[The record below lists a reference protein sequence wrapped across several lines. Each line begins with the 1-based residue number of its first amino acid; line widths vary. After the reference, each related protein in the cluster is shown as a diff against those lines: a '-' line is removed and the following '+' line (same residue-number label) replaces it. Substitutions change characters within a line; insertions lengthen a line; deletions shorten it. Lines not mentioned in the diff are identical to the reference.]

1 MYLEH
6 LTINGFKS
14 FANKTVLDFR
24 PTKNK
29 DYIGITAIVGP
40 NGSGKSNVV
49 DAIRWVLGEQSAK
62 QLRGKK
68 SGDVIFAGSEKKP
81 RSSSA
86 QVSLKLNNED
96 NKLDIGYSE
105 AELSRQLFR
114 NGDSGYSINNNKS
127 RLQDINYLL
136 AKANIGQKSYTVI
149 GQGTI
154 DTVLNATPTER
165 KDFFDE
171 AAGIKQYQIKKDQAV
186 NKLNLAE
193 ENLSQGVIQL
203 AEITPRLKSL
213 NRLMKR
219 LEEREEVLEKL
230 NTKLIQFYSKLWNNL
245 TSSLETQLNAKIE
258 TTKERDVVQSELDDL
273 QEQMKKLAENSAED
287 AEYTNLQKNYDELLQ
302 KQRILSQKRAQWQG
316 RLDSNWAQNG
326 QQNLAFLDQQ
336 ARSLELEIKN
346 QKTTLTNLYEKI
358 KSTTNRQQNLQK
370 EYKILTNKIG
380 KLQEKLFAR
389 LEPNQTLKG
398 DAVQTIKE
406 NIEGLLSAID
416 NTLTTAS
423 KNNQTLAE
431 VQKSLDNI
439 VEDIRH
445 QLDQIPT
452 HEDSVNV
459 TSWQE
464 QLQSLEKEKTN
475 FDKKL
480 IDTNATL
487 QSLQQN
493 VENITNN
500 IKFKESELQSILD
513 EKKPLEN
520 SSTDNN
526 DSDKIKKMLS
536 DLDSELELLEK
547 NILDTKT
554 KLESINESEQAKK
567 QQLFDIQQKSST
579 LQNNLNT
586 INQQLTK
593 YEIELARLQTRL
605 EDLKNNAEHDFGQS
619 FSLIETQLKEN
630 KDHTEFSI
638 SELEMDIEKLK
649 TKKELIGNID
659 DETKKEHAEIT
670 ERHEWLNTQIT
681 DLETAITSLRDVIDD
696 LDKKIEKQFND
707 NIKKIN
713 EKFSHYFSILF
724 NGGKSE
730 LKIITSETIDNEDE
744 DKGENKN
751 NTKTTKS
758 KQKAITGV
766 DIVAT
771 PPGKRLQ
778 SITML
783 SGGEKALT
791 SIALICAIIANNAS
805 PFVVLDEVDAALDE
819 ANSNRFANILEEL
832 SKKTQFIVIT
842 HNRATM
848 EKAQLLYGVTMGDD
862 SVSKLISIKLEEGK
876 QFANR

>member
-554 KLESINESEQAKK
+554 KLESINESEQEKK

>member
-547 NILDTKT
+547 NILNTKT